1 MLIKMFSFVTGKT
14 KFKMLLKRGT
24 EEELNILCNHI
35 MLSEMACL
43 THLILDSRFI

>member
-1 MLIKMFSFVTGKT
+1 MLIKMFSIVTGKT

-43 THLILDSRFI
+43 TYLILDSRFI